1 MRCRKMIDLDKDF
14 DDIMIEDNKQSIILL
29 NGLSK
34 TIDRANLT
42 TAEEVK
48 DLISM
53 QQDAMK
59 AEIKRLGGSYESS

>member
-34 TIDRANLT
+34 TIVADDNIT
-42 TAEEVK
+42 TVY
-48 DLISM
+48 DVLDMVHM

-59 AEIKRLGGSYESS
+59 AEIIKLGGSYE

>member
-1 MRCRKMIDLDKDF
+1 MIDYEKDF

-34 TIDRANLT
+34 TIVADDNIT
-42 TAEEVK
+42 TVY
-48 DLISM
+48 DVLDMIHM

-59 AEIKRLGGSYESS
+59 AEIKRLGGSYEL

>member
-1 MRCRKMIDLDKDF
+1 MTDYGKEF
-14 DDIMIEDNKQSIILL
+14 DDIMIEGHKQSIILL

-42 TAEEVK
+42 TVEEVK
-48 DLISM
+48 DLINM

-59 AEIKRLGGSYESS
+59 AEIIKLGGSYE

>member
-1 MRCRKMIDLDKDF
+1 MNKIDYSKDF

-34 TIDRANLT
+34 TIVADDNIVTVYDVL
-42 TAEEVK
+42 
-48 DLISM
+48 DMIHM

-59 AEIKRLGGSYESS
+59 AEIKRLGGSYEL

>member
-1 MRCRKMIDLDKDF
+1 MRCRKMIDYEKDF

-34 TIDRANLT
+34 TIVADDNIT
-42 TAEEVK
+42 TVY
-48 DLISM
+48 DVLDMIHM

-59 AEIKRLGGSYESS
+59 AEIKRLGGSYE

>member
-1 MRCRKMIDLDKDF
+1 MTDYGKDF

-59 AEIKRLGGSYESS
+59 AEIKRSGGSYEL

>member
-1 MRCRKMIDLDKDF
+1 MIDLDKDF

-34 TIDRANLT
+34 TIVADDNIT
-42 TAEEVK
+42 TVY
-48 DLISM
+48 DVLDMIHM

-59 AEIKRLGGSYESS
+59 AEIKRLGGSYE